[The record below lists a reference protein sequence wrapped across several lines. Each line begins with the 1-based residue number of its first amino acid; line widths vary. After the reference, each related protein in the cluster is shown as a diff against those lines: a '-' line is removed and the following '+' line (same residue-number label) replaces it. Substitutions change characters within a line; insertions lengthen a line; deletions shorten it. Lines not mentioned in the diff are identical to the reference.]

1 MSITFYAAPQSS
13 ASPVTRA
20 LLELGVPHERV
31 ALNIAAGDQRKP
43 EYLAL
48 NPNGKVPLLV
58 VDGTPLFE
66 ALAILQWLGDRYG
79 VEQGLWPAPEA
90 PARLEALSW
99 TTWGYV
105 SYGAAVV
112 RWFYASSE
120 ALPAEQ
126 RSAAGAGAA
135 LKDLQALIGV
145 LDARLSSRPYVLGQE
160 FSLADLTLASCI
172 DWRKWA
178 GFSIADHRHVAEWLE
193 RCMSRPSLQTPW
205 A

>member
-13 ASPVTRA
+13 ASPVTCA
-20 LLELGVPHERV
+20 LLELGVAHERIDV
-31 ALNIAAGDQRKP
+31 NIAAGEQRKP
-43 EYLAL
+43 EYLSL

-79 VEQGLWPAPEA
+79 VEKGLWPAPAA

-112 RWFYASSE
+112 RWFYASRE
-120 ALPAEQ
+120 REPAEQ
-126 RSAAGAGAA
+126 GNAAAASA

-145 LDARLSSRPYVLGQE
+145 LDGRVSSRPYVLGQE
-160 FSLADLTLASCI
+160 FSLADLVLASCLN
-172 DWRKWA
+172 WRTWA
-178 GFSIADHRHVAEWLE
+178 GFSIADHRHVAQWLE
-193 RCMSRPSLQTPW
+193 RCMIRPSLQVPW